1 MKTFSVK
8 TYCTYVMISSKRI
21 QSPTVEFFYVDV
33 QNTYTYIECT
43 KTEPSTTSI
52 EYVQQMFFYL
62 LSIL

>member
-1 MKTFSVK
+1 
-8 TYCTYVMISSKRI
+8 MISSKRI